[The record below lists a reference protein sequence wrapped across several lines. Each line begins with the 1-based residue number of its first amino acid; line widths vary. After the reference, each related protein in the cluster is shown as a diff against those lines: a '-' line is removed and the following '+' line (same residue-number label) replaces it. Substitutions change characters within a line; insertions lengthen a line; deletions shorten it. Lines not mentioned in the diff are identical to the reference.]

1 MSIDASGAVW
11 RRRPSLR
18 KVRLASWK
26 WTGFGGCDCDKRLG
40 SKPLPT
46 YLITALTVACALF
59 MENLD
64 ATVIST
70 SLPAIAKDLHEDPIS
85 LKLALTSYL
94 ISVAIF
100 IPASGWAADRFGART
115 IFRAAI
121 LVFILGSILC
131 GISATLPELVG
142 ARVVQGLGG
151 AMMVP
156 VGRLLLLRSV
166 ERSELVSA
174 LSFLTVPALL
184 GPMTGPLL
192 GGFITTYFH
201 WRWIFW
207 INVPIGAIGIILA
220 SLFLDDIKGEALPL
234 DVSGFLLCGLGL
246 ASLLF
251 GLGGVGRGLIP
262 WPAAIVLSG
271 FGILALAAY
280 GLHARR
286 AAYPLLDLKLLSIKT
301 FRASVAGGSLF
312 RIGIGSIPFLLP
324 LMLQTGFGLSA
335 FRSGS
340 ITFIASVGA
349 MAMKATAPRILRSF
363 GFRRVLIF
371 NAILSAAFLGCY
383 GFFTPSTPVVVMMSL
398 LLVGGFVRSLE
409 FTSLNAIAYAEI
421 DSVKM
426 SGAVSLAS
434 VAQQLSLSLGVA
446 AGAGALQGF
455 ALFSPGTDA
464 LALANFKWAFIA
476 MAAVSLSAA
485 FAFMRLPA
493 DAGSELTQSSSEKS
507 VETIPPA
514 SQ

>member
-1 MSIDASGAVW
+1 
-11 RRRPSLR
+11 
-18 KVRLASWK
+18 
-26 WTGFGGCDCDKRLG
+26 
-40 SKPLPT
+40 LPA
-46 YLITALTVACALF
+46 YLIVALTVACALF

-64 ATVIST
+64 STVIST
-70 SLPAIAKDLHEDPIS
+70 SLPAIAEDLHEHPIS

-94 ISVAIF
+94 ISLAIF
-100 IPASGWAADRFGART
+100 IPASGWAADRFGARK
-115 IFRAAI
+115 IFRTAI

-131 GISATLPELVG
+131 GISTSLPELVG
-142 ARVVQGLGG
+142 ARVIQGLGG
-151 AMMVP
+151 VMMVP

-166 ERSELVSA
+166 ERSELVNA
-174 LSFLTVPALL
+174 LSYLTVPALL

-220 SLFLDDIKGEALPL
+220 TIFVEDVKDEAAFPL
-234 DVSGFLLCGLGL
+234 DVTGFVLCGLGL

-251 GLGGVGRGLIP
+251 GLGGIGRGLMG
-262 WPAAIVLSG
+262 WQAAVSLAG

-280 GLHARR
+280 GLHARG
-286 AAYPLLDLKLLSIKT
+286 AVFPLLDLKLLSIET

-324 LMLQTGFGLSA
+324 LMLQTGFGLNA
-335 FRSGS
+335 FHSGS

-349 MAMKATAPRILRSF
+349 MAMKATAPRILRLF

-383 GFFTPSTPVVVMMSL
+383 GFFTPSTPVVVIMSL

-421 DSVKM
+421 DPAKM
-426 SGAVSLAS
+426 SAAVSFAS

-455 ALFSPGTDA
+455 ALFSPGTDV
-464 LALANFKWAFIA
+464 LALGNFKWAFIA
-476 MAAVSLSAA
+476 MAAISLSAVTA
-485 FAFMRLPA
+485 FLRLPA
-493 DAGSELTQSSSEKS
+493 DAGSELTRSPSGKAAEAIS
-507 VETIPPA
+507 PA
-514 SQ
+514 AQ

>member
-1 MSIDASGAVW
+1 MLGLCLFS
-11 RRRPSLR
+11 RPDRYGVEL
-18 KVRLASWK
+18 
-26 WTGFGGCDCDKRLG
+26 
-40 SKPLPT
+40 LPS
-46 YLITALTVACALF
+46 YLVTALTVACALF

-64 ATVIST
+64 STVIAT
-70 SLPAIAKDLHEDPIS
+70 SLPAIAKDFHEDPIS

-94 ISVAIF
+94 ISLAIF

-121 LVFILGSILC
+121 LVFVLGSILC
-131 GISATLPELVG
+131 GISATLPGLVG

-156 VGRLLLLRSV
+156 VGRLLLLSSV
-166 ERSELVSA
+166 ERSELVNA
-174 LSFLTVPALL
+174 LSYLTVPALL

-220 SLFLDDIKGEALPL
+220 TIFVEDVKDGTASPL
-234 DVSGFLLCGLGL
+234 DVTGFLLCGFGL

-251 GLGGVGRGLIP
+251 GLGGIGRGLMA
-262 WPAAIVLSG
+262 WQAAVNLAA

-280 GLHARR
+280 GLHARH
-286 AAYPLLDLKLLSIKT
+286 AAFPLLDLKLLSIKT
-301 FRASVAGGSLF
+301 FRASVTGGSLF
-312 RIGIGSIPFLLP
+312 RIGIGSMPFLLP
-324 LMLQTGFGLSA
+324 LMLQAGFGLTA

-349 MAMKATAPRILRSF
+349 MAMKATALRILRFF

-371 NAILSAAFLGCY
+371 NAMLSAAFLGCY
-383 GFFTPSTPVVVMMSL
+383 GFFTPSTPVVVIMSL

-421 DSVKM
+421 DSAKM
-426 SGAVSLAS
+426 SAAVSFAS

-446 AGAGALQGF
+446 AGAGALQG
-455 ALFSPGTDA
+455 
-464 LALANFKWAFIA
+464 LALVNPSSDVLALENFKWAFLA
-476 MAAVSLSAA
+476 MAAVSFSAVAA
-485 FAFMRLPA
+485 FLRLPA
-493 DAGSELTQSSSEKS
+493 DAGSELTRRSGKA
-507 VETIPPA
+507 VEAISPA
-514 SQ
+514 GQ

>member
-1 MSIDASGAVW
+1 M
-11 RRRPSLR
+11 PS
-18 KVRLASWK
+18 
-26 WTGFGGCDCDKRLG
+26 
-40 SKPLPT
+40 

-64 ATVIST
+64 STVIST

-94 ISVAIF
+94 ISLAIF

-121 LVFILGSILC
+121 LVFTLGSILC
-131 GISATLPELVG
+131 GMAGTLPELVG

-166 ERSELVSA
+166 ERSELVNA
-174 LSFLTVPALL
+174 LSYLTVPALL

-220 SLFLDDIKGEALPL
+220 TIFVEDVKDGAAWPL
-234 DVSGFLLCGLGL
+234 DVTGFLLCGLGL

-251 GLGGVGRGLIP
+251 GLGGVGRGLMT
-262 WPAAIVLSG
+262 WQAAVNLAG
-271 FGILALAAY
+271 LGILALAAY
-280 GLHARR
+280 GVHARG
-286 AAYPLLDLKLLSIKT
+286 AVFPLLDLKLLSITT
-301 FRASVAGGSLF
+301 FRASVVGGSLF

-324 LMLQTGFGLSA
+324 LMLQTGFGLNA

-349 MAMKATAPRILRSF
+349 MAMKATAPRILRLF
-363 GFRRVLIF
+363 GFRRVLVY
-371 NAILSAAFLGCY
+371 NAMLSAAFLGCY
-383 GFFTPSTPVVVMMSL
+383 GFFTSSTPVALMMGL
-398 LLVGGFVRSLE
+398 LLAGGFVRSLE

-421 DSVKM
+421 DSAKM
-426 SGAVSLAS
+426 SAAVSFAS

-455 ALFSPGTDA
+455 ALFSPGTDV
-464 LALANFKWAFIA
+464 LALENFKWAFVA
-476 MAAVSLSAA
+476 MAVVSLSAA
-485 FAFMRLPA
+485 IAFSRLPT
-493 DAGSELTQSSSEKS
+493 DAGAELIASRPAKS
-507 VETIPPA
+507 TEAIAPA
-514 SQ
+514 AQ

>member
-1 MSIDASGAVW
+1 M
-11 RRRPSLR
+11 PS
-18 KVRLASWK
+18 
-26 WTGFGGCDCDKRLG
+26 
-40 SKPLPT
+40 

-64 ATVIST
+64 STVIAT

-94 ISVAIF
+94 VSLAIF

-121 LVFILGSILC
+121 LVFTLGSILC
-131 GISATLPELVG
+131 GISATLPQLVG

-220 SLFLDDIKGEALPL
+220 TLFLDDFKGEASPL
-234 DVSGFLLCGLGL
+234 DVGGFLLCGLGL
-246 ASLLF
+246 AFLLF

-262 WPAAIVLSG
+262 WQAAIVLAG
-271 FGILALAAY
+271 AGILALAAY
-280 GLHARR
+280 GLHARG
-286 AAYPLLDLKLLSIKT
+286 AAFPLLDLKLLSIKT
-301 FRASVAGGSLF
+301 FRASVVGGSLF

-324 LMLQTGFGLSA
+324 LMLQTGFGLNA
-335 FRSGS
+335 FHSGS

-349 MAMKATAPRILRSF
+349 MAMKGTAAPILRRF

-371 NAILSAAFLGCY
+371 NAILSAGFLGCY

-409 FTSLNAIAYAEI
+409 FTSLNAIAFAEI
-421 DSVKM
+421 DALQM
-426 SGAVSLAS
+426 SRAVSLSS
-434 VAQQLSLSLGVA
+434 VAQQFSLSLGVA

-455 ALFSPGTDA
+455 ALLNPGTDV
-464 LALANFKWAFIA
+464 LALENFKWAFVA
-476 MAAVSLSAA
+476 MAAVSLCAA
-485 FAFMRLPA
+485 FAFLRLPA
-493 DAGSELTQSSSEKS
+493 DAGAELTRSRSEKS
-507 VETIPPA
+507 TESISPA
-514 SQ
+514 GP

>member
-1 MSIDASGAVW
+1 L
-11 RRRPSLR
+11 PS
-18 KVRLASWK
+18 
-26 WTGFGGCDCDKRLG
+26 
-40 SKPLPT
+40 
-46 YLITALTVACALF
+46 YLIVALTVACALF

-64 ATVIST
+64 STVIST
-70 SLPAIAKDLHEDPIS
+70 SLPAIAEDLREHPIS

-94 ISVAIF
+94 ISLAIF
-100 IPASGWAADRFGART
+100 IPASGWAADHFGART

-121 LVFILGSILC
+121 LIFVSGSILC
-131 GISATLPELVG
+131 GMAGTLPELVG
-142 ARVVQGLGG
+142 ARIIQGLGG

-166 ERSELVSA
+166 ERSELVNA
-174 LSFLTVPALL
+174 LSYLTVPALL

-220 SLFLDDIKGEALPL
+220 TIFVEDVRDEAAWPL
-234 DVSGFLLCGLGL
+234 DVTGFLLCGLGL

-251 GLGGVGRGLIP
+251 GLGGIGRGLMG
-262 WPAAIVLSG
+262 WQAAVNLAG

-280 GLHARR
+280 SLHAR
-286 AAYPLLDLKLLSIKT
+286 AAVFPLLDLKLLSIKT

-324 LMLQTGFGLSA
+324 LMLQTGFGLNA
-335 FRSGS
+335 FHSGS

-349 MAMKATAPRILRSF
+349 MAMKATAPRILRFF
-363 GFRRVLIF
+363 GFRQVLIV

-383 GFFTPSTPVVVMMSL
+383 GFFTPSTPIVLIMSL

-421 DSVKM
+421 DSAKM
-426 SGAVSLAS
+426 SAAVSFAS
-434 VAQQLSLSLGVA
+434 VAQQLSLSLGVV

-455 ALFSPGTDA
+455 ALLSPGREA
-464 LALANFKWAFIA
+464 LALGNFRLAFIA
-476 MAAVSLSAA
+476 MAAVSLSAVAA
-485 FAFMRLPA
+485 FLQLPA
-493 DAGSELTQSSSEKS
+493 GAGTELIQSRAGKAAEAIS
-507 VETIPPA
+507 PA
-514 SQ
+514 AQ

>member
-1 MSIDASGAVW
+1 L
-11 RRRPSLR
+11 PS
-18 KVRLASWK
+18 
-26 WTGFGGCDCDKRLG
+26 
-40 SKPLPT
+40 
-46 YLITALTVACALF
+46 YLVTALTVACALF

-64 ATVIST
+64 STVIAT

-94 ISVAIF
+94 ISLAIF

-121 LVFILGSILC
+121 LMFTLGSILC
-131 GISATLPELVG
+131 GISATLPGLVG

-166 ERSELVSA
+166 ERSELVNA
-174 LSFLTVPALL
+174 LSYLTVPALL

-207 INVPIGAIGIILA
+207 INVPIGAIGIVLA
-220 SLFLDDIKGEALPL
+220 TIFVEDVKDGAAWPL
-234 DVSGFLLCGLGL
+234 DVTGFLLCGLGL

-251 GLGGVGRGLIP
+251 GLGGIGRGLMA
-262 WPAAIVLSG
+262 WQAAVNLAG

-280 GLHARR
+280 GLHARG
-286 AAYPLLDLKLLSIKT
+286 AAFPLLDLKLLSIKT
-301 FRASVAGGSLF
+301 FRASVTGGSLF

-324 LMLQTGFGLSA
+324 LMLQTGFGLNA
-335 FRSGS
+335 FHSGS

-349 MAMKATAPRILRSF
+349 MAMKTTAPRILRFF

-383 GFFTPSTPVVVMMSL
+383 GFFTPSTPVVLMMGL
-398 LLVGGFVRSLE
+398 LFVGGFVRSLE

-421 DSVKM
+421 DSAKM
-426 SGAVSLAS
+426 SAAVSFAS
-434 VAQQLSLSLGVA
+434 VAQQLALSLGVA

-455 ALFSPGTDA
+455 ALFSPGLA
-464 LALANFKWAFIA
+464 VLALENFKWAFVA
-476 MAAVSLSAA
+476 MAAVSLSAVAA
-485 FAFMRLPA
+485 FVRLPS
-493 DAGSELTQSSSEKS
+493 DAGSELTRHSGKATEVIS
-507 VETIPPA
+507 PA
-514 SQ
+514 GQ